1 MNLIKKGK
9 RVMKIKFK
17 KILSIALCI
26 AMMFTLSSAIPVY
39 AAEESADYCK
49 IQNDS
54 GRVSF
59 RINDKFSLSADYNS
73 ADENA
78 TLLWSIEGESVFIDS
93 VAEKTET
100 GPVAFIHFLG
110 DTNIKLQLISQ
121 DGEVL
126 AEDEITFETLP
137 EKTFFEKLWG
147 DISAWFI
154 FSVMLIANFILEPIG
169 SLINMF
175 RNI

>member
-1 MNLIKKGK
+1 
-9 RVMKIKFK
+9 MKIMFK
-17 KILSIALCI
+17 KILSLVLCVVMI
-26 AMMFTLSSAIPVY
+26 FMIGSVNPAY
-39 AAEESADYCK
+39 AAEKSADFCK

-54 GRVSF
+54 GRVAF

-110 DTNIKLQLISQ
+110 NTNIKLQLVSQ

-126 AEDEITFETLP
+126 AEDEITIKTLP
-137 EKTFFEKLWG
+137 ERTFFQKIG
-147 DISAWFI
+147 DRIVEAFLTFGII
-154 FSVMLIANFILEPIG
+154 FVGVVGGTFGPMIGSIANWFHSIF
-169 SLINMF
+169 N
-175 RNI
+175 

>member
-1 MNLIKKGK
+1 
-9 RVMKIKFK
+9 MKIMFK
-17 KILSIALCI
+17 KILSLVLCVVMI
-26 AMMFTLSSAIPVY
+26 FMIGSVNPAY
-39 AAEESADYCK
+39 AAKKSADFCK

-54 GRVSF
+54 GRVAF

-110 DTNIKLQLISQ
+110 NTNIKLQLISQ

-126 AEDEITFETLP
+126 AEDEITIETLP
-137 EKTFFEKLWG
+137 EKTFFEEVYDRLVG
-147 DISAWFI
+147 AFLTFGIVVIGGVGGTFGSI
-154 FSVMLIANFILEPIG
+154 FG
-169 SLINMF
+169 SIF
-175 RNI
+175 D

>member
-1 MNLIKKGK
+1 MEI
-9 RVMKIKFK
+9 MFK
-17 KILSIALCI
+17 KILSLVLCVVMI
-26 AMMFTLSSAIPVY
+26 FMIGSVNPAY
-39 AAEESADYCK
+39 AAKKTADFCK

-54 GRVSF
+54 GRVAF

-73 ADENA
+73 SDENA